1 MSNESDH
8 STSNSHKHEG
18 AGGDTLCTED
28 ISAIAPTEATS
39 VSSGE
44 YHSAVEEEPTP
55 VVQKTIVSSGLV
67 TNTQIVLFNF
77 TVERVFSK
85 HLWIAFVVVFL
96 AEMGRIPCCGRPES
110 SSSNI

>member
-1 MSNESDH
+1 MAYESDH
-8 STSNSHKHEG
+8 STYNSHKHDA

-55 VVQKTIVSSGLV
+55 VIQKTILSSGLV
-67 TNTQIVLFNF
+67 INTLIFQFGFFFYTVL
-77 TVERVFSK
+77 
-85 HLWIAFVVVFL
+85 
-96 AEMGRIPCCGRPES
+96 
-110 SSSNI
+110 

>member
-1 MSNESDH
+1 MAQYESDH

-67 TNTQIVLFNF
+67 TNTQIVVFNLLFFCHVLCAHVRNR
-77 TVERVFSK
+77 TD
-85 HLWIAFVVVFL
+85 
-96 AEMGRIPCCGRPES
+96 
-110 SSSNI
+110 

>member
-1 MSNESDH
+1 MANESDH
-8 STSNSHKHEG
+8 STYKSHKHDA

-55 VVQKTIVSSGLV
+55 VVQKTIVSSGVV
-67 TNTQIVLFNF
+67 TNTQIVLFNLLF
-77 TVERVFSK
+77 FCTVLCALVRN
-85 HLWIAFVVVFL
+85 
-96 AEMGRIPCCGRPES
+96 RTD
-110 SSSNI
+110 

>member
-1 MSNESDH
+1 MAQYESDH
-8 STSNSHKHEG
+8 STSSSHKHEG

-67 TNTQIVLFNF
+67 TNTQIVLFNLLAF
-77 TVERVFSK
+77 FSVMSCVPSYEIERTNYSV
-85 HLWIAFVVVFL
+85 FVV
-96 AEMGRIPCCGRPES
+96 
-110 SSSNI
+110 